1 MMRSNQVAQIGVIA
15 LAIAGLAVAGYL
27 TSVHYASVPL
37 ECGSS
42 GVVNCEQV
50 LHSHYAE
57 VLGIPWSV
65 GGIAWFAVSGLL
77 AFVGL
82 RRVPEPEMLQPAQ
95 VVWSLIGLAVVFYL
109 IGVELLGVKHICV
122 WCTSMHVLILI
133 TLIVVLFRHP
143 ELDVEDDEVEAQH
156 SGAGTP

>member
-1 MMRSNQVAQIGVIA
+1 MSSNQIAQIGAIA

-37 ECGSS
+37 ECSSS

-65 GGIAWFAVSGLL
+65 GGIAWFGVSGLL

-95 VVWSLIGLAVVFYL
+95 VLWSLFGLGVVFYL
-109 IGVELLGVKHICV
+109 IGVELLGVKHICI
-122 WCTSMHVLILI
+122 WCSSMHVLILI

-143 ELDVEDDEVEAQH
+143 DLGLEGEEAEAQG
-156 SGAGTP
+156 SKAGMS